1 MKKIFIALVAGLA
14 LMAGVVAQP
23 VWAADDQQSLCDDL
37 KKTDEELWKQAGC
50 DLGQNDTADKMANNI
65 IKVVLSLV
73 GVLAVCVMILGGIMY
88 MISTG
93 DAAKVHRAKN
103 IILYGLVGL
112 IISLAAYAIVWFVL
126 DNIG

>member
-1 MKKIFIALVAGLA
+1 MKRILISLMIGVA
-14 LMAGVVAQP
+14 LMTGMVAQP
-23 VWAADDQQSLCDDL
+23 VWAAGDKTLCDEI
-37 KKTDEELWKQAGC
+37 TDEALLEQAGC
-50 DLGQNDTADKMANNI
+50 KLGEGDTADKMANNI

-103 IILYGLVGL
+103 IILYGLIGL
-112 IISLAAYAIVWFVL
+112 IISLAAYVIVAFVL